1 MITALIASLFLLA
14 ANGFFVAS
22 EFALVAAKRHRLAEK
37 AASGSRAARLAV
49 QGGKQLT
56 VTLAGAQLGITLCTL
71 GLGALAKPAVAKLLD
86 PVLAAIGLPEQVAY
100 VVAFLISIVLVV
112 FLHMVIGE
120 MAPKSWA
127 ISHPE
132 RSALALAIPF
142 EGYIRVTKP
151 LLRLLNG
158 AANLALRT
166 AGVTPKDEIG
176 DSVHAEDLSV
186 LVKQSAEDGL
196 LADQQ
201 HRILAG
207 VLNLR
212 DTTVG
217 ELAIAR
223 ADMVTVDV
231 TAAGEEI
238 ERVSLT
244 SGRSRLV
251 VLDAGDRPLGIV
263 HIRDVLKRP
272 EATAAELLSEPFTLA
287 PDTAISQAVSAMR
300 RERAQLALLTEGG
313 KATGLVTLEDLLEQ
327 VLGDFE
333 DETDART
340 PAVA

>member
-1 MITALIASLFLLA
+1 MIVALLVSLFLLA
-14 ANGFFVAS
+14 ANGFFVAA
-22 EFALVAAKRHRLAEK
+22 EFALIAAKRHRLAEK

-71 GLGALAKPAVAKLLD
+71 GLGALAKPAVAQLLD
-86 PVLAAIGLPEQVAY
+86 PLLTAAGLPDQVAY
-100 VVAFLISIVLVV
+100 VISFLISIVLVV

-127 ISHPE
+127 ITHPE
-132 RSALALAIPF
+132 TSALALAIPF
-142 EGYIRVTKP
+142 EGYIRATRP
-151 LLRLLNG
+151 LLWLLNG
-158 AANLALRT
+158 AANLALRA

-176 DSVHAEDLSV
+176 DTVQAEELSL
-186 LVKQSAEDGL
+186 LVRQSAEDGL

-201 HRILAG
+201 HRILSG

-217 ELAIAR
+217 ELALPR
-223 ADMVTVDV
+223 ADVVTVDV
-231 TAAGEEI
+231 TAAGPDI
-238 ERVSLT
+238 ERVSLE

-251 VLDAGDRPLGIV
+251 VVDAGDRPLGIV

-272 EATAAELLSEPFTLA
+272 GATAAELLTEPFTLA

-300 RERAQLALLTEGG
+300 RERAQLALVTEEGRV
-313 KATGLVTLEDLLEQ
+313 TGLVTLEDLLEQ

-340 PAVA
+340 PAPV